1 MTMPAEEIWLENV
14 QVRYKLHL
22 VQSFNFK
29 LRKPDDVWLLDE
41 MIWTTG
47 TVQHATS
54 DIMTYA
60 IKFLEQAARELKR
73 ECGLTLVQYR
83 MTSYLHDHPDGS
95 SPSALASILGISPA
109 MATTVIS
116 QLKERNL
123 VFVVQEDN
131 GRTRLKA
138 SLTKAGV
145 DLSRDADI
153 ALMLAH
159 ESYFSP
165 LSPNLRAMVVVG
177 SEITASAT
185 QYGNRI
191 REGHFFDAFET
202 LHELSFVEFLFT
214 KLARE
219 FGLQINEMRIVF
231 ALIEEQ
237 RNMRPSELSDKLLLA
252 APKTTYALNALSE
265 KGIIESAADP
275 TDRRAKLVMIAPE
288 KIPWAQQLADAV
300 EEFYKSGIRSGGQ
313 AEWSAYHEA
322 AFIITSALRRKKSR
336 GAQEKR

>member
-1 MTMPAEEIWLENV
+1 
-14 QVRYKLHL
+14 
-22 VQSFNFK
+22 
-29 LRKPDDVWLLDE
+29 
-41 MIWTTG
+41 
-47 TVQHATS
+47 
-54 DIMTYA
+54 
-60 IKFLEQAARELKR
+60 
-73 ECGLTLVQYR
+73 
-83 MTSYLHDHPDGS
+83 
-95 SPSALASILGISPA
+95 

-165 LSPNLRAMVVVG
+165 LPPNLRAMVVVG

-202 LHELSFVEFLFT
+202 LHAFSFVELLST

-275 TDRRAKLVMIAPE
+275 TDRRAKLVICV
-288 KIPWAQQLADAV
+288 AV
-300 EEFYKSGIRSGGQ
+300 PHI
-313 AEWSAYHEA
+313 
-322 AFIITSALRRKKSR
+322 SR
-336 GAQEKR
+336 MLPC

>member
-41 MIWTTG
+41 TIWTTG

-116 QLKERNL
+116 QLKERNI

-191 REGHFFDAFET
+191 REGHF
-202 LHELSFVEFLFT
+202 
-214 KLARE
+214 
-219 FGLQINEMRIVF
+219 
-231 ALIEEQ
+231 
-237 RNMRPSELSDKLLLA
+237 
-252 APKTTYALNALSE
+252 
-265 KGIIESAADP
+265 
-275 TDRRAKLVMIAPE
+275 
-288 KIPWAQQLADAV
+288 
-300 EEFYKSGIRSGGQ
+300 
-313 AEWSAYHEA
+313 
-322 AFIITSALRRKKSR
+322 LRLR
-336 GAQEKR
+336 